1 MAPQGNSLASRGVCG
16 LDGTWR
22 ETVEWRWWAAEAS
35 GRRDTPPEPVREEE
49 ILDAYSQA
57 VVRAVERVGPAVVS
71 VGLVRRAP
79 EALRRRGLPEVRGI
93 GSGVI
98 LTPDGYVLTN
108 SHVVRGADRIEVR
121 LVDGHEHTA
130 RVVGEDPHTDLAVL
144 QLPESGLPAA
154 VLGDSARLRVGQ
166 LVIAIGNPLGFSA
179 TVTTGVVSALGRTLR
194 SETGRLIENVI
205 QTDAALNPGNSGG
218 PLVNARGEV
227 VGINTAVIAGS
238 QGLCFAIPVNTAKWV
253 AAQLIRYGRVRRAYL
268 GIVATAVP
276 VDRGLAVRHH
286 LDASS
291 AVRVVEVQPGS
302 AAERAGLR
310 PGDLLVALQD
320 RPVYSLDDL
329 QAVLGQHPPGVPLTV
344 HLIREGRRFVL
355 EAVPGELVDDL

>member
-1 MAPQGNSLASRGVCG
+1 M
-16 LDGTWR
+16 
-22 ETVEWRWWAAEAS
+22 EE
-35 GRRDTPPEPVREEE
+35 RRVLVEEE

-57 VVRAVERVGPAVVS
+57 VVGAVERVGPAVVS

-79 EALRRRGLPEVRGI
+79 EPLRRRGLPEVRGI

-108 SHVVRGADRIEVR
+108 SHVVRGADRLEVR
-121 LVDGHEHTA
+121 LVDGREFTA

-144 QLPESGLPAA
+144 QLPASGLPAA
-154 VLGDSARLRVGQ
+154 TLGDSSKLRVGQ
-166 LVIAIGNPLGFSA
+166 LVVAIGNPLGFAA
-179 TVTTGVVSALGRTLR
+179 TVTAGVVSALGRTLR

-218 PLVNARGEV
+218 PLVNGRGEV

-238 QGLCFAIPVNTAKWV
+238 QGLCFAIPVNTVKWV
-253 AAQLIRYGRVRRAYL
+253 AAQLIQYGRVRRAYL
-268 GIVATAVP
+268 GIAASTAP
-276 VDRGLAVRHH
+276 VDRSLALRHR
-286 LDASS
+286 LSMPT
-291 AVRVVEVQPGS
+291 AVRVVEVQPDS

-310 PGDLLVALQD
+310 GGDLIVELEGRSV
-320 RPVYSLDDL
+320 RNLDDL

-344 HLIREGRRFVL
+344 HVIRNGQRLVVETI
-355 EAVPGELVDDL
+355 PGELADG